1 MQEALIIYPELFR
14 DVYNREILKQTKDSL
29 TKQAKGGRLRVN
41 GKYLFISPDLYAFCE
56 WLFLGEQ
63 NPKGLLKDGDV
74 YTTQYRDGDELAC
87 LRSPHL
93 YREWAIREN
102 KRSLELDYWFGMTK
116 CLYTSC
122 HDLISRY
129 LMFD

>member
-1 MQEALIIYPELFR
+1 M
-14 DVYNREILKQTKDSL
+14 
-29 TKQAKGGRLRVN
+29 N

-63 NPKGLLKDGDV
+63 NPRGLLQDGDV

-93 YREWAIREN
+93 YREWAIRQN
-102 KRSLELDYWFGMTK
+102 RRGLELDYWFGMTK